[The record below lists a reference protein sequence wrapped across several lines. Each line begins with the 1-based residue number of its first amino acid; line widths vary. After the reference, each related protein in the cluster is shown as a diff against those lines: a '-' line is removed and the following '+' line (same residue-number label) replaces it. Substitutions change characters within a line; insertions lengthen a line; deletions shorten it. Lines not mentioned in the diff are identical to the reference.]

1 MKHTTEV
8 EHDPY
13 LGEYIIK
20 IPDEVLEEMKLK
32 EGDEVDV
39 QIEGNSLVIKKL

>member
-1 MKHTTEV
+1 MNHITEV

-13 LGEYIIK
+13 LDEYFIK
-20 IPDEVLEEMKLK
+20 IPDEYLEEMKLK

-39 QIEGNSLVIKKL
+39 QVENGSIIVKKI